1 MTYSSIRS
9 NILFEAPPSFLR
21 CSSSFLL
28 PTGCHSESA
37 SEQHMQDKA
46 LYKFSDGI
54 IKQSG
59 RLVNNF
65 LSITTLASVLEPCA
79 DVIVSAPARRSILVG
94 GGGAPPVPTN
104 RRRQMIGG
112 GAPINKRRRRHTNCR
127 RRRDATCARLY
138 SVL

>member
-54 IKQSG
+54 IKQN
-59 RLVNNF
+59 RKLVNNF

-79 DVIVSAPARRSILVG
+79 DVIVSAAARRSILVG
-94 GGGAPPVPTN
+94 GGGAPPAPKKTGGGG
-104 RRRQMIGG
+104 RGG
-112 GAPINKRRRRHTNCR
+112 GAESVKIVFTNFG
-127 RRRDATCARLY
+127 
-138 SVL
+138 